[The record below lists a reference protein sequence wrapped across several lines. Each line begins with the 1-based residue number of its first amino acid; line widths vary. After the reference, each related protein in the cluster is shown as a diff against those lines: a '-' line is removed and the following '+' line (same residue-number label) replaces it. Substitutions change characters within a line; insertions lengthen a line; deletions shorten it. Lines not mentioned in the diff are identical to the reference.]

1 MTARKSTEPL
11 TREEIRRYS
20 RHLVLPEI
28 GRTGQQRL
36 KNARVLIVGAG
47 GLGSPVSLYLAAAG
61 IGTIGLVDADRVSV
75 SNLQRQ
81 IVHGTSTLGE
91 PKVLSADARLRDLNP
106 DIEVCAMQEAFSS
119 ANAERIAEGYDL
131 IVDGTDNF
139 PTRYLINDVCL
150 RLGIPFVYGAIF
162 RMEGQVSLFGTEN
175 GPCYR
180 CLFPEPPPP
189 ESVQTCEEAGV
200 LGAIPGTIG
209 TLQATE
215 AIKWI
220 VGIGTPL
227 VGRLLVYDAASM
239 TTETLEIARQEGCR
253 GCGVDPSTIE
263 LIDYAGFCGV
273 PIDSGPAHQLPENAT
288 IDPQTLKSRLD
299 AGASIRILDVRTP
312 IEWEIV
318 HLDGSTLAPLDRL
331 DETMEALDP
340 DEEIVVVCRRG
351 ERSARAVLRL
361 REAGFGRAR
370 NLTGGLTAWSR
381 DVDPQVPVY

>member
-1 MTARKSTEPL
+1 MTESEKRVGLSS
-11 TREEIRRYS
+11 EEIRRYS

-28 GRTGQQRL
+28 GMSGQQRL
-36 KNARVLIVGAG
+36 KSARVLIVGAG

-61 IGTIGLVDADRVSV
+61 VGTIGLVDADRVSF

-91 PKVLSADARLRDLNP
+91 PKVLSAKARLRDLNP
-106 DIEVCAMQEAFSS
+106 VIEVCAIQEAFTS
-119 ANAERIAEGYDL
+119 ANAERIATDYDL
-131 IVDGTDNF
+131 VIDGTDNF

-150 RLGIPFVYGAIF
+150 KLGIPFVYGAIF
-162 RMEGQVSLFGTEN
+162 RMEGQVSLFGTED

-209 TLQATE
+209 TFQATE

-227 VGRLLVYDAASM
+227 AGRLLVYDAASM
-239 TTETLEIARQEGCR
+239 TTETLEIARQPGCR
-253 GCGVDPSTIE
+253 GCGVDPASIE
-263 LIDYAGFCGV
+263 LIDYTGFCGV
-273 PIDSGPAHQLPENAT
+273 PIDTGPAHQLPADAT
-288 IDPQTLKSRLD
+288 IRPRELKARLD
-299 AGASIRILDVRTP
+299 AGESLRIVDVRQP
-312 IEWEIV
+312 VEWEIV
-318 HLDGSTLAPLDRL
+318 HLEASTLVPLDRL
-331 DETMEALDP
+331 DEAMAHLDP
-340 DEEIVVVCRRG
+340 DEEIIVVCRRG
-351 ERSARAVLRL
+351 ERSARAVTRL
-361 REAGFGRAR
+361 RKAGFGRAR

-381 DVDPQVPVY
+381 DVDPRLPIY